1 MQKWVLDGDR
11 LVGLENLKWSS
22 DRAFTHGFGVFE
34 TMLVVD
40 SRLISANLHFV
51 RMRDGCERL
60 GISPPDDAELYE
72 GIQTLLQTL
81 DLEEGRVRVRVV
93 RTGGRGSLNELV
105 GVDEVTMM
113 GAEALPPVP
122 DSVKVVVS
130 PWTRN
135 EGSPLAGIKCLS
147 YAENLVALDD
157 ARLKGA
163 EETILGN
170 SRGEICE
177 AATSNAFLVENSKLY
192 TPHFDSGCLLGT
204 ARERVLRLARAEG
217 IEVIEAA
224 LQMFRLDLAEEIFLT
239 SATRGVVPV
248 SEISGRALP
257 TPGPVTGALK
267 VAFEDS
273 LRPRA

>member
-1 MQKWVLDGDR
+1 MRQWLLEGDQ
-11 LVGLENLKWSS
+11 LVGLDRFEWSM

-40 SRLISANLHFV
+40 SRLISENLHFI

-60 GISPPDDAELYE
+60 GIAPPEEESVHDAVQEILEL
-72 GIQTLLQTL
+72 L
-81 DLEEGRVRVRVV
+81 DLQQGRVKVRLV
-93 RTGGRGSLNELV
+93 RTGGRGALNELV
-105 GVDEVTMM
+105 GEDETTLI
-113 GAEALPPVP
+113 EAGRLPEIPK
-122 DSVKVVVS
+122 SVRVVVS

-163 EETILGN
+163 EEAILGN

-177 AATSNAFLVENSKLY
+177 AATANLFLVENDKLY

-204 ARERVLRLARAEG
+204 ARERVLRLARAAG
-217 IEVIEAA
+217 IEVVEDA
-224 LQMFRLDLAEEIFLT
+224 LQMFRLDLAEEMFLT

-248 SEISGRALP
+248 SQVGSRALP
-257 TPGPVTGALK
+257 VPGKIGGQLRD
-267 VAFEDS
+267 AFEKS
-273 LRPRA
+273 LIR